1 MHHTIHAMPYMR
13 HTCTTW
19 SRGFCHGKTQDK
31 LHVPIAVHWWRRSS
45 PTSHQPKRNPWH
57 GENIL
62 CNASYP
68 LTYPYTYPID
78 NIRYKYTYVSSIFL
92 YEIKYTYY
100 IFFISY
106 IMYSIRKSTRVEFMS
121 FWKGGHHLN
130 VYWMYLLV
138 WVRLNVPREL
148 AVFVGTWPFPNFM
161 LKSGLNGLV

>member
-1 MHHTIHAMPYMR
+1 MQCHTCTIHAPHGAGVSATEKR
-13 HTCTTW
+13 KTSCTFPLLSIGGGTHHLPVT
-19 SRGFCHGKTQDK
+19 SRNETHGMETIFCATHPIP
-31 LHVPIAVHWWRRSS
+31 LHIH
-45 PTSHQPKRNPWH
+45 
-57 GENIL
+57 
-62 CNASYP
+62 
-68 LTYPYTYPID
+68 TYPID

-100 IFFISY
+100 ILFISY